1 MVALLLVAV
10 SVGLDN
16 FAASTALGV
25 SGVDRRLRV
34 RIALVFGLFE
44 GTMPLIG
51 LAIGRSLAHELG
63 SIATPVAGGLL
74 ALAGAY
80 AVVNELIVD
89 RTETKKPELNV
100 GRLILIGGLLS
111 IDNLLIGFALG
122 VYDVNLV
129 IAAVTIAG
137 ISVCLSLLGLEIG
150 ERLGKRLGHWSELV
164 GGGVLI
170 VVGVGIGTGLP

>member
-51 LAIGRSLAHELG
+51 LAIGRSLAHGLG

-100 GRLILIGGLLS
+100 GRLSLEAPTNSLIG
-111 IDNLLIGFALG
+111 
-122 VYDVNLV
+122 
-129 IAAVTIAG
+129 
-137 ISVCLSLLGLEIG
+137 
-150 ERLGKRLGHWSELV
+150 
-164 GGGVLI
+164 
-170 VVGVGIGTGLP
+170 